1 MIKTVLFDLD
11 GTLLPMDMERFT
23 KDYFSRMAGHM
34 APHGY
39 DPKKLVDSIWEG
51 TAAMVKN
58 DGSVTNEVAFWNSFR
73 RQFGDRV
80 DGDFP
85 LFESFYVTEFPKIRP
100 SCGYDPA
107 AAEVIRVL
115 KEKGI
120 ACVLATNP
128 IFPQAATLH
137 RISWAGLDPKDFLL
151 YTTYENSCHCKP
163 NPAYYED
170 VLAAIGADPRE
181 CLMVGNDV
189 QEDMVARELGMEVFL
204 LTDCL
209 LDRKGTDLSQYPRG
223 GFQELLELV
232 KSL

>member
-1 MIKTVLFDLD
+1 
-11 GTLLPMDMERFT
+11 
-23 KDYFSRMAGHM
+23 M

-58 DGSVTNEVAFWNSFR
+58 DGSVTNEIAFWNSFR
-73 RQFGDRV
+73 RRFGNRV
-80 DGDFP
+80 EGDLP

-100 SCGYDPA
+100 SCGYAPA

-115 KEKGI
+115 KKKGMN
-120 ACVLATNP
+120 CVLATNP

-189 QEDMVARELGMEVFL
+189 QEDMIARELGMEVFL

-209 LDRKGTDLSQYPRG
+209 LDRKGVDLSQYPHG
-223 GFQELLELV
+223 GFPELLELV